1 MRKKY
6 DLQPS
11 IFAKYHNLTT
21 MSQIYQSADADLQ
34 QRLPKLVA
42 LIFSL
47 TPYILEAQVEIQNRM
62 LAHYYTVLHT
72 FCIEEG
78 FPSPPPDMEQIVQ
91 DFEFAFNPVRN
102 KIDNFGCL
110 AQGKL
115 IRRASEQLGN
125 KKRPPMGGRTSTNV
139 SSVSLPASFGRAPP
153 LNQTPISCVPECP
166 PSPPLSTTSRQNTA
180 IPVGNSAVSPAAS
193 TSGDYFNP
201 PQPITS
207 SIKPPPPGV
216 MTFSPA
222 GPNID
227 HFQSSKGGAVDQ
239 GGAFDVKRA
248 LVGKKPPPPPPAARP
263 NFVTALYDFDGQGD
277 GDLVFREGDRIRVVQ
292 KTDSLDDWWEGE
304 LGGIKGPFPANY
316 VE

>member
-6 DLQPS
+6 DLQFS
-11 IFAKYHNLTT
+11 VFAKCHNLTA
-21 MSQIYQSADADLQ
+21 SQVYQAADADLR

-91 DFEFAFNPVRN
+91 DFELAFNPVRN

-110 AQGKL
+110 TQGKL
-115 IRRASEQLGN
+115 IRRASEQLEN

-139 SSVSLPASFGRAPP
+139 SSVSLPTSFGRTPP
-153 LNQTPISCVPECP
+153 LSQTPISCVPEYP
-166 PSPPLSTTSRQNTA
+166 PSPPDSTMSRQNTA
-180 IPVGNSAVSPAAS
+180 IPVGNSAVSPPTS

-201 PQPITS
+201 PQPIS
-207 SIKPPPPGV
+207 SAIKPPPPGV
-216 MTFSPA
+216 TFSPA

-227 HFQSSKGGAVDQ
+227 HFQSSKGSKFEKGST
-239 GGAFDVKRA
+239 FDVKRA
-248 LVGKKPPPPPPAARP
+248 LVGKKPPPPPPTTRP
-263 NFVTALYDFDGQGD
+263 NFVTALYDFHGQGD

-292 KTDSLDDWWEGE
+292 KTDSTDDWWEGE
-304 LGGIKGPFPANY
+304 LGGLKGPFPANY